1 MTIERRKLATQGFK
15 ADGSVNRRLIALK
28 GLGRTVD
35 TVSNIIFKI
44 ALQLADKTRGMSL
57 IDREFTLALADKE
70 KGISLADKEFSLAL
84 KKKTRNLKLR

>member
-44 ALQLADKTRGMSL
+44 ALQLADKTRGLSL
-57 IDREFTLALADKE
+57 MDNELSLALADKE
-70 KGISLADKEFSLAL
+70 KNLSLADKEYSLSL
-84 KKKTRNLKLR
+84 KKKNRNLKLR